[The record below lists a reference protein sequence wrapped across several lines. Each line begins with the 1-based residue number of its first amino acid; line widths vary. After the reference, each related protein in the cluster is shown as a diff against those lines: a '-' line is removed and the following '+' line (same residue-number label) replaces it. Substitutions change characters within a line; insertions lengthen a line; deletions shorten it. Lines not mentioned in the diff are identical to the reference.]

1 MIKKMNIG
9 LKSYNRNNNNNNSE
23 NQILKDDAGSQYSLT
38 GIMLPPLG
46 AATNNRT
53 ELPRWIISPNNRTYQ

>member
-1 MIKKMNIG
+1 MKKMNIG
-9 LKSYNRNNNNNNSE
+9 LKSYNNNNNNDSE

-46 AATNNRT
+46 AATNSHT
-53 ELPRWIISPNNRTYQ
+53 KLPRWIISPNNRTYQ